1 MNKNASD
8 DRCDLHIHSNFSD
21 SDLEIEDIFKQAKEN
36 NLRCIALTD
45 HDTIEGIPQARIYS
59 KKYAIELI
67 EAFELSVQHQ
77 DFEVHILG
85 YFVDADNSQFREE
98 LDNIKQLRRQRLV
111 EMAEVLSSLGLKVD
125 SQELVSRVGQ
135 AVPTRLHLALYLL
148 DKGIVSSLKEAF
160 QKYLSPGKPAY
171 RARFKHSAE
180 AAINLI
186 KKYQGLSFVAHPH
199 VLPKQSWVEEFIS
212 LGIDGLEVIY
222 PSMSYN
228 KRTIYTNM
236 AKKFGLLKS
245 GGSDAHGSY
254 KQFTS
259 IGQTTVSYQWVEEMK
274 NRRSALKD

>member
-1 MNKNASD
+1 MNKNSSD

-45 HDTIEGIPQARIYS
+45 HDTIGGIPQARIYS
-59 KKYAIELI
+59 KKYAVELI

-77 DFEVHILG
+77 DFEVHVLG
-85 YFVDADNSQFREE
+85 YFIDVDNDQLLKE
-98 LDNIKQLRRQRLV
+98 LENIKLLRRQRLV
-111 EMAEVLSSLGLKVD
+111 EMVEVLISLGLKLD
-125 SQELVSRVGQ
+125 SQELVSTVGQ
-135 AVPTRLHLALYLL
+135 AIPTRLHLALYLMN
-148 DKGIVSSLKEAF
+148 KGIVSSLREAF

-186 KKYQGLSFVAHPH
+186 KKYQGLSFLAHPH

-212 LGIDGLEVIY
+212 LGIDGLEVVY

-228 KRTIYTNM
+228 KRTIYSNM

-259 IGQTTVSYQWVEEMK
+259 IGKTTVSYDWVKEMK
-274 NRRSALKD
+274 DRRAVKN